1 MVPGFQDPH
10 LLWHAE
16 RAEDEETR
24 LDMEYSKFYTIWMKI
39 TNKPVWVIMIVN
51 YIDRFETKN

>member
-24 LDMEYSKFYTIWMKI
+24 LDIEYSKFYTVWMKI
-39 TNKPVWVIMIVN
+39 TNKAVWVIMLVN
-51 YIDRFETKN
+51 KQLHRQI